1 MNMSSQ
7 EDLKIVNAKLRAELE
22 KDKPRISKAAD
33 YAKRAQ
39 ALLRRVTDEL
49 SDEIAE
55 CDDDAARSAM
65 QDSLD
70 EAHQVTTQL
79 CKRASATVE
88 AHRQKQLQEDN
99 RADDE
104 HVVANT
110 DVEVHAVSE
119 SASADTAP
127 MQASASATDDLAK
140 MKREMLDLKQS
151 LSEALARTEH
161 ERDQLRKEREA
172 LSKKARNPRV
182 SARPNIDFAVTSDS
196 ESESADSDEDD
207 VTRDAAGP
215 YRPARA
221 GTSDVRRTRR
231 YAGGLS
237 PARSLDSRTSS
248 MLERVCENMNAQLG
262 LPNAKLKRFGGDPQE
277 YAAFI
282 SVFETAV
289 EARVTDPR
297 TRLSYLVQQCD
308 GDARRAI
315 ERCQLLPEGEGYRRA
330 RQTLKTLYGG
340 KKVVARAC
348 LNTLMAVP
356 RVKEGQ
362 HDRLQELAI
371 EFERASTTL
380 RRSNTRAANVISR
393 CLRISA
399 ATESK

>member
-140 MKREMLDLKQS
+140 MKRG
-151 LSEALARTEH
+151 R
-161 ERDQLRKEREA
+161 
-172 LSKKARNPRV
+172 KARNV
-182 SARPNIDFAVTSDS
+182 SHYIIFKNSHIRGAT
-196 ESESADSDEDD
+196 
-207 VTRDAAGP
+207 TWK
-215 YRPARA
+215 
-221 GTSDVRRTRR
+221 GTQSTNKKKKRT
-231 YAGGLS
+231 
-237 PARSLDSRTSS
+237 
-248 MLERVCENMNAQLG
+248 
-262 LPNAKLKRFGGDPQE
+262 
-277 YAAFI
+277 
-282 SVFETAV
+282 
-289 EARVTDPR
+289 
-297 TRLSYLVQQCD
+297 
-308 GDARRAI
+308 
-315 ERCQLLPEGEGYRRA
+315 
-330 RQTLKTLYGG
+330 
-340 KKVVARAC
+340 
-348 LNTLMAVP
+348 
-356 RVKEGQ
+356 
-362 HDRLQELAI
+362 
-371 EFERASTTL
+371 
-380 RRSNTRAANVISR
+380 
-393 CLRISA
+393 
-399 ATESK
+399 